1 MKRPIFKNQEHNSQY
16 LEKGYIR
23 SSLLSSEQV
32 DDLLENI
39 LKLNPDDNFSPDRN
53 GASNYHCSFLDTNEE
68 YKRESNKLF
77 KTIFR
82 PILDTLFHNYEI
94 WNANLYVKQPGKG
107 KFEIH
112 QNWTHVE
119 KEEQTTFTIWCPLV
133 DTSIENGTLALVEG
147 SHKIMADLATL
158 NVPYYFK
165 NFESELLEKYLKP
178 MPCSA
183 GDAIIFE
190 DGVIHYSDVNKSDKP
205 RYALQILIGPKEVK
219 PVYYFFDKGKNEFE
233 VFEINEDFFLKNNY
247 KTFHKRPTKHMLKRR
262 IKNEN
267 LLIEEDE
274 FVDALKNGQRRR
286 ENLYY

>member
-1 MKRPIFKNQEHNSQY
+1 MKRPIFKNQEHDKLY
-16 LEKGYIR
+16 LRNGYIQ
-23 SSLLSSEQV
+23 SNLLSSKQV
-32 DDLLENI
+32 EYLLGKI
-39 LKLNPDDNFSPDRN
+39 LELKPDDNFSPDRK

-68 YKRESNKLF
+68 YKKASNRLF
-77 KTIFR
+77 KSVFN
-82 PILDTLFHNYEI
+82 PIVDTLFHNYEI

-147 SHKIMADLATL
+147 SHKIIADLATL

-165 NFESELLEKYLKP
+165 NFEAKLLEKYLKP

-205 RYALQILIGPKEVK
+205 RYALQILIGPKEVN
-219 PVYYFFDKGKNEFE
+219 PVYYYFDESKNEFE

-247 KTFHKRPTKHMLKRR
+247 TTFHKRPADHVSKGS

-267 LLIEEDE
+267 RLIEEE
-274 FVDALKNGQRRR
+274 GFVEALKNGNLRR
-286 ENLYY
+286 ETLYS